1 MKSDKE
7 LFDLAKMYVVL
18 SNELERRLPP
28 EFELEE
34 IKKSLEEIRNTLLEK
49 NYDVNKFLHY
59 QQLYKEMSIKKY
71 YEFIKTLK

>member
-18 SNELERRLPP
+18 SNELERWFPP
-28 EFELEE
+28 EYELEE

-49 NYDVNKFLHY
+49 NYDVNKFLHF
-59 QQLYKEMSIKKY
+59 QQLYKEMSIKEY
-71 YEFIKTLK
+71 YEFIKTLE